1 MNSFN
6 LNFILVIIF
15 QLILY
20 SGCTDKI
27 QKNIENYKIVR
38 YNESKN
44 VTSLDPVFA
53 RNPQNIWPIQQIF
66 NSLVQMDDS
75 LNIKPEIASKWN
87 ISKDGLTYTFFL
99 RNDVFFHW
107 RVICL
112 EKKKPGRL
120 LHLTL
125 STVLKDFALKNRFT
139 RWLGVK

>member
-20 SGCTDKI
+20 SGCSDKI
-27 QKNIENYKIVR
+27 QNNIENYKIVR

-44 VTSLDPVFA
+44 ITSLDPAFA

-75 LNIKPEIASKWN
+75 LNVKPEIASKWN
-87 ISKDGLTYTFFL
+87 ISRDGLTYTFF
-99 RNDVFFHW
+99 F
-107 RVICL
+107 
-112 EKKKPGRL
+112 EK
-120 LHLTL
+120 
-125 STVLKDFALKNRFT
+125 
-139 RWLGVK
+139 